1 MQVSANPQERELVDT
16 ASAGLPSGWR
26 RWRRRESGPAQFL
39 LELALQY
46 SVIIAL
52 VVLMVVAQILYPGF
66 LSVTNIWN
74 ILSQNAELA
83 LVALGVSY
91 CLIAGVFDLSVGSIV
106 GLGSLVAAQEAAHG
120 VAVAFLA
127 AIVAGL
133 AAGLINAF
141 VVTKLNV
148 NAFIATLGTQTV
160 FLGIATIF
168 STTTIFATNP
178 AFLDIGTEKALGIPA
193 IVVIVGVVFAIAA
206 FVLHK
211 TVYGRILFILGG
223 NAEAARL
230 AGLRVKAARGSVF
243 VVSGLCA
250 AVAGLLLATVVGN
263 GQATYG
269 AEYTLDAYAMVVVG
283 GTSLFGGEGAIWRTV
298 AGVLII
304 AMTQNLFESLAL
316 PGSAQDLVIGGVLI
330 LAVALDAFARG
341 RRT

>member
-1 MQVSANPQERELVDT
+1 MSASPRERELVEVGPPGPH
-16 ASAGLPSGWR
+16 SRWLRWNRRQPSLGH
-26 RWRRRESGPAQFL
+26 FIL
-39 LELALQY
+39 DLALQY

-52 VVLMVVAQILYPGF
+52 VVLTVVAQILYPGF
-66 LSVTNIWN
+66 LTVSNIWN

-83 LVALGVSY
+83 LVALGVTY
-91 CLIAGVFDLSVGSIV
+91 CLIAGVFDLSIGSIV
-106 GLGSLVAAQEAAHG
+106 GLSSLVAAAESPHG
-120 VAVAFLA
+120 FVVAFVA
-127 AIVAGL
+127 AVVAGL

-160 FLGIATIF
+160 FLGIATIY
-168 STTTIFATNP
+168 STSTIFATNTG
-178 AFLDIGTEKALGIPA
+178 FLNIGTEKALGIPA
-193 IVVIVGVVFAIAA
+193 TVVIVGVVFIIAA

-211 TVYGRILFILGG
+211 TVYGRVLYILGG

-243 VVSGLCA
+243 LVSGVCA
-250 AVAGLLLATVVGN
+250 AVAGVLLATVVGN

-283 GTSLFGGEGAIWRTV
+283 GTSLFGGEGAVWRTV

-330 LAVALDAFARG
+330 LAVALDAFARA